1 MCPLFSLAPVFVMM
15 PFRHQDGKNSAA
27 SFSVMLGSSDQ
38 IHCSSILRSV
48 QDLSFGSGILK
59 GVIRDKEENIMHTLV
74 FGAHGTWMDFSSVL
88 DSVPSLTFGAAAQ
101 DCHVSG
107 QGWWLSRG

>member
-1 MCPLFSLAPVFVMM
+1 MM

-38 IHCSSILRSV
+38 IHCLSILRSV

-59 GVIRDKEENIMHTLV
+59 GVIRGKEENIMHTLV
-74 FGAHGTWMDFSSVL
+74 FGAHGTWTDFSSVL
-88 DSVPSLTFGAAAQ
+88 DSVPSLAFGAAAR

-107 QGWWLSRG
+107 QGWWLPQG